1 MSRPV
6 RALAAIVIYAVS
18 MAGAV
23 AGDCNAF
30 RADLQSI
37 QQQVR
42 TNEFD
47 KGSVGINAAQEAARL
62 VKSMCLDPLSA
73 LDMTAFG
80 FTPGAAAIVTKLAG
94 AACKKLSQEITNK
107 VGQITQQVSQG
118 VSNITGRISDLGNGQ
133 VGDLLGQINN
143 GGSVDSIIG
152 NQVGKNIN
160 DFGGSGGGGMG
171 SVPPMDE
178 PGLFKK
184 TTGIIQN
191 GWTKLKNLVTPGRV
205 NNAP

>member
-6 RALAAIVIYAVS
+6 KALAAIVIYVFS
-18 MAGAV
+18 MATAL
-23 AGDCNAF
+23 AADCNAF

-42 TNEFD
+42 TIEFD
-47 KGSVGINAAQEAARL
+47 RGSVGINAAQEASRL

-80 FTPGAAAIVTKLAG
+80 FTPGAAAIVTKLG
-94 AACKKLSQEITNK
+94 SAACKKLSQEITNK

-133 VGDLLGQINN
+133 VGDILGHINN
-143 GGSVDSIIG
+143 GGSADSIIG
-152 NQVGKNIN
+152 NQIGKNN
-160 DFGGSGGGGMG
+160 KQFGGSGGDGMG
-171 SVPPMDE
+171 SVPPMDD

-184 TTGIIQN
+184 TTGVIQN
-191 GWTKLKNLVTPGRV
+191 GWTKLKNLVMP
-205 NNAP
+205 